1 MVLLVLS
8 TEIEAVQNLA
18 VSWTWS
24 LKFCKLL
31 RQNRMLVADDLHQQG
46 LHPCHLQRVQHL
58 KPEDPPRRIAFRQW
72 LLKKIDEEPN
82 FLSIVVTTD
91 EAGFTRDG
99 VFNSHNT
106 HIWSEENPEQ
116 IRERGFQQ
124 RFSINR
130 LIGPHVLPQYFNC
143 EEYFNFLQNVRS
155 DPLDD
160 MPLPVGRDE
169 GYMTERPFIMQGMS
183 KIATA
188 TNDQFSSGF

>member
-1 MVLLVLS
+1 
-8 TEIEAVQNLA
+8 
-18 VSWTWS
+18 
-24 LKFCKLL
+24 
-31 RQNRMLVADDLHQQG
+31 MLVADDLHQQG
-46 LHPCHLQRVQHL
+46 LYPCHLQRVQHL
-58 KPEDPPRRIAFRQW
+58 KPEDPPRRIAFRQ
-72 LLKKIDEEPN
+72 
-82 FLSIVVTTD
+82 
-91 EAGFTRDG
+91 
-99 VFNSHNT
+99 
-106 HIWSEENPEQ
+106 NPEQ

-169 GYMTERPFIMQGMS
+169 GYMTERPFTMHGMS

>member
-46 LHPCHLQRVQHL
+46 LYPCHLQRVQHL
-58 KPEDPPRRIAFRQW
+58 KPEDPPRRIAFRQ
-72 LLKKIDEEPN
+72 
-82 FLSIVVTTD
+82 
-91 EAGFTRDG
+91 
-99 VFNSHNT
+99 
-106 HIWSEENPEQ
+106 NPEQ

-169 GYMTERPFIMQGMS
+169 GYMTERPFTMHGMS